1 MLIEDELGEMAKLFT
16 EKSEEYGAGPG
27 RRYAISSWLESKCL
41 NAGRFRATGTNAL
54 GPNSSFCLTCA
65 SGPAMTIHMKQV
77 EAKAMSLGVKFNYN
91 TTVISIEK
99 RPTGG
104 WSVHYLSQ
112 DGSKHTA
119 QYDKLV
125 CASGSFSS
133 PSVPDCAH
141 KLWKEELPE
150 KVSLPL
156 VIHGQQ
162 QEVLVVGASKAAM
175 DAAERFTLVCDLCF
189 RAQLGSHQG
198 TARPKGDPHRQE
210 RTLPGPSELS

>member
-1 MLIEDELGEMAKLFT
+1 
-16 EKSEEYGAGPG
+16 
-27 RRYAISSWLESKCL
+27 
-41 NAGRFRATGTNAL
+41 
-54 GPNSSFCLTCA
+54 
-65 SGPAMTIHMKQV
+65 MTVHMKQV

-91 TTVISIEK
+91 TTVTSIEK

-104 WSVHYLSQ
+104 WTVNYISP

-150 KVSLPL
+150 KVALPL

-162 QEVLVVGASKAAM
+162 LSLPKVQSVIEDAEEFLVVGASKSAM
-175 DAAERFTLVCDLCF
+175 DAAERFALVRGLRF
-189 RAQLGSHQG
+189 KARAVISSGNSSAKRSL
-198 TARPKGDPHRQE
+198 
-210 RTLPGPSELS
+210 